1 MQLTEITPLDDA
13 ALPVAAFR
21 AHLRLGTGFA
31 DETSQ
36 DSALAAYLR
45 AAITVIEARTGK
57 ALIARDF
64 RLVLQAWRWVD
75 AQALP
80 VAPVSVVSELAMR
93 GAGGALTPVDPA
105 RWRLVAD
112 TQRPRLVA
120 RGAMLPQIPVA
131 GQAEISFTAGFAPDW
146 AGVPADLAQA
156 VMLLAAQY
164 YEARTG
170 AVPQVPDAVSAL
182 IARWVPVRVTAGR
195 SGGGAGQ

>member
-1 MQLTEITPLDDA
+1 MQLTEITPLADA

-36 DSALAAYLR
+36 DVALAAYLR

-64 RLVLQAWRWVD
+64 RLILPAWRWVD

-80 VAPVSVVSELAMR
+80 VAPVSSVAEVALR
-93 GAGGALTPVDPA
+93 GPGGGLTPADPA

-112 TQRPRLVA
+112 THRPRLVA
-120 RGAMLPQIPVA
+120 RGAMLPQIPVG
-131 GQAEISFTAGFAPDW
+131 GQAEITFTAGFAPDW

-170 AVPQVPDAVSAL
+170 AVPPVSEAVSAL
-182 IARWVPVRVTAGR
+182 MARWVPVRVTAG
-195 SGGGAGQ
+195 GAGR